1 MNRGSVANASYH
13 GHRGYQYR
21 PEFAMPYG
29 ALEGEGMGMGI
40 EMRHQQQYV
49 SDPTLLDGGKA
60 ESVEE
65 SGRRSAQGNYPSAS
79 ETNNSNG
86 RKVKKKKMKKFKSF
100 MHVFLGGLNNRKHH
114 QSISQDAW
122 DGAAGHGGRYHQK
135 KATGADVPTSLSP
148 AVEKDQS
155 LLVTEVPGLC
165 GLYNHGNTCFMNA
178 ILQCLSNTDQLA
190 EYFVTDQYK
199 NDLNRQKLSTRATGV
214 QTDITEQFAILLKCL
229 WNCQYDPRVTG
240 RFKDVVA
247 KYASQYQG
255 ASQHD
260 AQEFFLWLLDS
271 VHEDLNQASKKKYR
285 PIKVSWRFAVSR
297 LYWLMSTGI
306 HNCSLY
312 LIFMVC
318 FSMCFRMVLVDLM
331 RKWRQ
336 KLYRATGRGITLLS
350 KIFSR
355 VNFAQVSPALSV
367 GHDQPPLTPM
377 CVCPFLYHNVNVAQS
392 MSQWCI
398 AARLEIIASMEL
410 TS

>member
-1 MNRGSVANASYH
+1 MASASYH
-13 GHRGYQYR
+13 AHGHRSYRYR
-21 PEFAMPYG
+21 PEFAMPLSYD
-29 ALEGEGMGMGI
+29 ALEGEAMGVGK
-40 EMRHQQQYV
+40 RHQQQYV

-60 ESVEE
+60 ESNEE
-65 SGRRSAQGNYPSAS
+65 SGRRSAQGSYTFPS
-79 ETNNSNG
+79 ETNNNNEKED
-86 RKVKKKKMKKFKSF
+86 RKAKKKKMKKFKSF
-100 MHVFLGGLNNRKHH
+100 MHVFLGGLNHRKQH

-122 DGAAGHGGRYHQK
+122 DGAASYGGQYHQK
-135 KATGADVPTSLSP
+135 RAATSSGADIPISPSP

-155 LLVTEVPGLC
+155 PLVQGVIEVPGLC

-285 PIKVSWRFAVSR
+285 PIKVCLRIMLLLQSAI
-297 LYWLMSTGI
+297 LMY
-306 HNCSLY
+306 C
-312 LIFMVC
+312 C
-318 FSMCFRMVLVDLM
+318 
-331 RKWRQ
+331 
-336 KLYRATGRGITLLS
+336 
-350 KIFSR
+350 
-355 VNFAQVSPALSV
+355 
-367 GHDQPPLTPM
+367 
-377 CVCPFLYHNVNVAQS
+377 CV
-392 MSQWCI
+392 
-398 AARLEIIASMEL
+398 
-410 TS
+410 